1 MSFSPELF
9 AGFCR
14 EYPELLKV
22 EERSDTMDDDMQF
35 AAQLQRERLKK
46 RGLELNYVITPR
58 GHFPEGGKVQRTWS
72 DGMYTNRMDVRS
84 CNTEREILSSGKRIF
99 RDRQD
104 KLLYITAVDL
114 LGGSR
119 NVEKEPYICPNCGNV
134 STIGALRG
142 GCPYCGTHFEISQLY
157 PRVGGYYYVKEIG
170 GTEKE
175 VYGEVK
181 KHMLPT
187 AVILGV
193 FGLISGILGWDKE
206 STVLSVLGV
215 IFMTAFSAGAGAI
228 MGYMIW
234 AIRKLGGIFY
244 EAGKALMILPGVLG
258 SRKKFEQKMMTVS
271 PEFSYDYFV
280 NKVGTIAKQMI
291 FSDDPAKL
299 PICVGEHVENPYS
312 DVVDAQFRGVA
323 TLKSFRQEGNMIHV
337 RVAAEFDL
345 LRKTAIGYRNRRQF
359 VTLALSRDI
368 STPLRMNYSIKKV
381 SCRGCGGSFDAT
393 RTDRCPYCGREYDI
407 RSEDWFVTAIR

>member
-134 STIGALRG
+134 STI
-142 GCPYCGTHFEISQLY
+142 
-157 PRVGGYYYVKEIG
+157 
-170 GTEKE
+170 
-175 VYGEVK
+175 
-181 KHMLPT
+181 T
-187 AVILGV
+187 AV
-193 FGLISGILGWDKE
+193 
-206 STVLSVLGV
+206 
-215 IFMTAFSAGAGAI
+215 
-228 MGYMIW
+228 
-234 AIRKLGGIFY
+234 
-244 EAGKALMILPGVLG
+244 G
-258 SRKKFEQKMMTVS
+258 S
-271 PEFSYDYFV
+271 
-280 NKVGTIAKQMI
+280 
-291 FSDDPAKL
+291 
-299 PICVGEHVENPYS
+299 ICFPP
-312 DVVDAQFRGVA
+312 R
-323 TLKSFRQEGNMIHV
+323 
-337 RVAAEFDL
+337 
-345 LRKTAIGYRNRRQF
+345 
-359 VTLALSRDI
+359 
-368 STPLRMNYSIKKV
+368 
-381 SCRGCGGSFDAT
+381 
-393 RTDRCPYCGREYDI
+393 
-407 RSEDWFVTAIR
+407 